1 MLKFSLIIL
10 FSPYLI
16 FLTIL
21 IFFLKLIKKKIIVL
35 DLYEFQ
41 FKYFYLP
48 IINKMKENGKYS
60 NIIIFGSVQLE
71 DIFKISKYKELDVKI
86 LLPYFFVRFMKR
98 IDIFLSSHLYVEAHK
113 KVDRILISH
122 GQTGKWMRAPEI
134 IFSNFNIHFLCG
146 YLNNEQV
153 TESIEK
159 YKIKKKP
166 KLFKIGYPKI
176 DELFYDKIN
185 NEKIKKKLNLEKKKN
200 NYFFTY
206 VG

>member
-98 IDIFLSSHLYVEAHK
+98 IDIFLSSHL
-113 KVDRILISH
+113 LF
-122 GQTGKWMRAPEI
+122 I
-134 IFSNFNIHFLCG
+134 INI
-146 YLNNEQV
+146 
-153 TESIEK
+153 
-159 YKIKKKP
+159 
-166 KLFKIGYPKI
+166 
-176 DELFYDKIN
+176 
-185 NEKIKKKLNLEKKKN
+185 
-200 NYFFTY
+200 
-206 VG
+206 